1 MPGPRRQGRRALRAG
16 TRFSGSSLDTP
27 CSLLKFLVW
36 MREKSSSSPFGGM
49 LKSSFR
55 QISSYLIVISR
66 KKSSPLRA
74 KTQAVADR
82 AHAKLVLARIV
93 RLQRAYQALRA
104 VSNRYIWVSLA
115 ILAVKPMP
123 QLLVAVFLIVRETIS
138 VLRSRSLQSLTQT
151 LLRIEIAAPKFNQ
164 NTPASS

>member
-82 AHAKLVLARIV
+82 AHAKTRPHPHRPATARIPSPPSCLKPLYLGV
-93 RLQRAYQALRA
+93 ARDPRRKTNAPAPRRGFSHRPRNDIRAALA
-104 VSNRYIWVSLA
+104 
-115 ILAVKPMP
+115 
-123 QLLVAVFLIVRETIS
+123 LVAVPH
-138 VLRSRSLQSLTQT
+138 
-151 LLRIEIAAPKFNQ
+151 ADAPADRDCRAKI
-164 NTPASS
+164 